1 MPEFTKS
8 PTGLLKDERGLG
20 RDDGSFILWLKVGSD
35 TLCRHNFEHNTMDG
49 ASSIM
54 PA

>member
-1 MPEFTKS
+1 MDPYMKH
-8 PTGLLKDERGLG
+8 
-20 RDDGSFILWLKVGSD
+20 ILSKFAITVFVLGSD

-54 PA
+54 PAKILKSNEKP

>member
-1 MPEFTKS
+1 MSIVVEN
-8 PTGLLKDERGLG
+8 RLG
-20 RDDGSFILWLKVGSD
+20 TSKHQFILKILNVLSPIGSD

>member
-1 MPEFTKS
+1 MPG
-8 PTGLLKDERGLG
+8 PLGDLKRVSGDVFQSTDL
-20 RDDGSFILWLKVGSD
+20 GSD

-49 ASSIM
+49 ASSIV